1 MKIKDTE
8 GIRQKELD
16 TILRSSALINSS
28 LKIED
33 VLNYTMQWAEEFMD
47 AEASTVYELD
57 QDNGLL
63 FIRMAR
69 GEKKA
74 PVSRIKLKPGEG
86 VAGRVVQTG
95 KPMVIQDTSKE
106 RFFSNQFDMQTGFY
120 TRSMICV
127 PLLLRGKPVG
137 ALQVI
142 NKKFGELFT
151 DFDLELLTS
160 MSQQIA
166 VALDNAKFY
175 SRLEE
180 KFVLT
185 AQELKTTQKK
195 LIRSERLAAMGH
207 LVQGVAHEIRNP
219 VTTIGGFALRIK
231 RLYKEEPKVQKYID
245 IILSESD
252 RLDKL
257 VKEVHEFSDIQTPF
271 LKPGDMKIALDKV
284 IKKTEEQARKQDV
297 HLVIRIAETL
307 PIITMDAD
315 QLFTAFYNIVKNAL
329 ESMPNG
335 GELIFEAKYED
346 ENILISIS
354 DCGCG
359 IGREDLDSVYD
370 PFVTS
375 KTRGGGLG
383 LTMVHQI
390 IMNHDGEITMQSKK
404 GVGTTVTLSLPV
416 K

>member
-106 RFFSNQFDMQTGFY
+106 RFFSNQFDMQTGFP

-166 VALDNAKFY
+166 VALDNAKLY

-297 HLVIRIAETL
+297 RLVIRIA
-307 PIITMDAD
+307 
-315 QLFTAFYNIVKNAL
+315 
-329 ESMPNG
+329 
-335 GELIFEAKYED
+335 
-346 ENILISIS
+346 
-354 DCGCG
+354 
-359 IGREDLDSVYD
+359 DS
-370 PFVTS
+370 
-375 KTRGGGLG
+375 
-383 LTMVHQI
+383 
-390 IMNHDGEITMQSKK
+390 
-404 GVGTTVTLSLPV
+404 
-416 K
+416 